1 LPEILRLA
9 LEAQANQND
18 PPTVENPVVYD
29 ARGNGNGAVVN
40 TITGDHNNRITDY
53 TTVVL
58 DEPKITAFGIC
69 SQSSNSM
76 KSSNPHSGIYEAD
89 VARTLDTGV
98 PDPNKNAGGM
108 AVVSLEGNGSRP
120 SHRGSGIGD
129 DISFTLNT
137 IERHGVAYG
146 IDRAAFNQGE
156 NAQYKPQFDLE
167 QSATK
172 VAKGPNAVAHPDGI
186 KYIVRRLIPQECALL
201 QGFPADYCAEL
212 ENPDPTENDVDFWQA
227 VWETHR
233 KIEGKTE
240 KPKSRNQITN
250 WIKDPH
256 SDSAEYK
263 LWGNGIALPCCVFV
277 LSGIAMESG

>member
-1 LPEILRLA
+1 MG
-9 LEAQANQND
+9 
-18 PPTVENPVVYD
+18 TGG
-29 ARGNGNGAVVN
+29 GNVPL
-40 TITGDHNNRITDY
+40 
-53 TTVVL
+53 VL
-58 DEPKITAFGIC
+58 DEPTITAFGIC

-76 KSSNPHSGIYEAD
+76 KSGNPHSGIYEAET
-89 VARTLDTGV
+89 ARTLDTSV

-120 SHRGSGIGD
+120 SHRGSGIGA

-146 IDRAAFNQGE
+146 IDWVDIDNVHPFNQGE
-156 NAQYKPQFDLE
+156 NAQYKPQINIE
-167 QSATK
+167 QSATL
-172 VAKGPNAVAHPDGI
+172 VAKGPNAVAHQNDMR
-186 KYIVRRLIPQECALL
+186 YIVRRLTPQECALL
-201 QGFPADYCAEL
+201 QGFRADYCADL
-212 ENPDPTENDVDFWQA
+212 GNPDPTEDDVDFWQG

-233 KIEGKTE
+233 KAEGKST
-240 KPKSRNQITN
+240 KPKSRKQIIN
-250 WIKDPH
+250 WIKKPH